1 MQLVGD
7 EIKMIQNKI
16 KICLIISL
24 IILLVIITPII
35 QVKAAH
41 PKIDSVLGGYL
52 PNFQIGIETTPAYD
66 KDEITA
72 TPNETAAYNAGY
84 SHGYLGL
91 PLGKHHT
98 EQFILGYINGTQAI
112 ENNKA
117 DVAGVLGLKFHGN
130 DEAMNHYKDGKV
142 THLFVKCGA
151 NSPIG
156 TLPIDT
162 SDNYTEFWIG
172 YNDGAILR
180 DNSDPSGNVP
190 HFGDCPSNQ
199 TSEFCAGW
207 KFGWYN
213 EEALINPPDPSDP
226 KCYPDSIKQPD
237 LIGTWNMV
245 NESKKPTDL
254 NNTITSGS
262 ITFTKQLLMY
272 QTSFLEHINGRTY
285 QGTWEFNDPTN
296 MMIILCRYDI
306 NHNPIGNCAYLTFA
320 TIKHNFIELQE
331 GQQGLLTTIYL
342 IR

>member
-1 MQLVGD
+1 MQLIGD
-7 EIKMIQNKI
+7 EIKMVQNKI
-16 KICLIISL
+16 KICMMLSL

-52 PNFQIGIETTPAYD
+52 PNSQIGIETTPAYD

-91 PLGKHHT
+91 PLGKHQT

-112 ENNKA
+112 ENNQA

-156 TLPIDT
+156 TLPVDT
-162 SDNYTEFWIG
+162 NDNYTEFWIG

-237 LIGTWNMV
+237 LIGTWNMG
-245 NESKKPTDL
+245 K
-254 NNTITSGS
+254 G
-262 ITFTKQLLMY
+262 
-272 QTSFLEHINGRTY
+272 G
-285 QGTWEFNDPTN
+285 
-296 MMIILCRYDI
+296 
-306 NHNPIGNCAYLTFA
+306 LTGQ
-320 TIKHNFIELQE
+320 FI
-331 GQQGLLTTIYL
+331 
-342 IR
+342 